1 MLGDEVVVMGDFFKL
16 HFTENNGMAFG
27 LQFMGAMGKYLLTGI
42 RIVAAIAIMWYLV
55 RIVRQE
61 KHPLFI
67 YCIALI
73 FAGATGNIIDSLFYG
88 IIFNDSLFQ
97 IATLF
102 PPEGGYSSFMQ
113 GKVVDMFAF
122 SIFPPIFN
130 IADAS
135 ISVAVGILIVFQKRM
150 FASKKPESSDG
161 SEALTPQK

>member
-27 LQFMGAMGKYLLTGI
+27 LQFMGAMGKYMLTGI

-55 RIVRQE
+55 RIVRQK

-102 PPEGGYSSFMQ
+102 PPEGGYSGFMQ

-150 FASKKPESSDG
+150 FELRFQYTLFYDG
-161 SEALTPQK
+161 HF